1 MSDQDCPWTNGSG
14 DVVSDNGGVM
24 TDEPSTKSLDK
35 VQENCSNETRKRT
48 RSSDSSDSASARSSD
63 SNLESSLK
71 KPKVAVRIL
80 SITSTV
86 HEIMKY

>member
-24 TDEPSTKSLDK
+24 TDEPATKTLDK

>member
-24 TDEPSTKSLDK
+24 SDEPSTK

-71 KPKVAVRIL
+71 KPKVAVSEDYMPSL
-80 SITSTV
+80 KFT
-86 HEIMKY
+86 YY